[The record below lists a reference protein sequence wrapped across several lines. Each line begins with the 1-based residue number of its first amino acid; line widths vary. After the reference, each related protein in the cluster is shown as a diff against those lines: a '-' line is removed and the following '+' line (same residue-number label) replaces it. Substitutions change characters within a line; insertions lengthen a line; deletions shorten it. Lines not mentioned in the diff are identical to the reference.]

1 MKPRY
6 AYAIAYYPSVKDSF
20 PPRAVASISVR
31 LTPKRAIFAG
41 LHELCTNEQGGVQM
55 GNGATW
61 DRQRGFRI
69 PNYSLVAGW
78 RLMPSTIREVV
89 SR

>member
-6 AYAIAYYPSVKDSF
+6 AYAIAYYPSIKASL

-41 LHELCTNEQGGVQM
+41 LYELCTNEQGGVQM
-55 GNGATW
+55 GGGATW
-61 DRQRGFRI
+61 DRQRGVRI
-69 PNYSLVAGW
+69 PNYSMNAGW
-78 RLMPSTIREVV
+78 RLLPSTIREVL
-89 SR
+89 